1 MLTRYREE
9 LERPIQEAAEFFSRV
24 ETQLDSLAGEYFIRL
39 FSTKICSLPYWEM
52 PKWYLTLWNWS

>member
-24 ETQLDSLAGEYFIRL
+24 ETQLDSLAGELQQYFLRLLISGFNMFIRVGD
-39 FSTKICSLPYWEM
+39 KGCM
-52 PKWYLTLWNWS
+52 H